1 MRSVW
6 SMHAVGVVI
15 VVSAVGQVSVECVLR
30 NVPVLGIIDVVNVV
44 GV

>member
-1 MRSVW
+1 MSVW

-15 VVSAVGQVSVECVLR
+15 VVGQVSVECALR
-30 NVPVLGIIDVVNVV
+30 KVPVLGIIDVVNVV

>member
-15 VVSAVGQVSVECVLR
+15 VVGAVGQVSVECVLR
-30 NVPVLGIIDVVNVV
+30 KVPVLGIIDVVNVV